1 MRRHQSQPPPIR
13 NRWRGFVL
21 GLLGGI
27 AGTVAMG
34 GYWRLAT
41 AVTGGDPRAATR
53 DGGPHPLDDISL
65 VGTHHTPEESSTAA
79 IGRLAY
85 ARLAGQPP
93 EQDETKSALS
103 YVVHYGF
110 GAVQGGLFGAFTA
123 AGSPARSVAAGPAFG
138 TAVWLGAD
146 ELGVSLLG
154 LADGPAKYPVS
165 QHLHRWGAHLAYGL
179 GFGLATAALRRA
191 FGETG

>member
-1 MRRHQSQPPPIR
+1 MRHNQPP

-21 GLLGGI
+21 GLLGGVV
-27 AGTVAMG
+27 GTVVMG

-41 AVTGGDPRAATR
+41 AVLGDDPRAATR

-79 IGRLAY
+79 IGRIAY
-85 ARLAGQPP
+85 TRLAGQPP
-93 EQDETKSALS
+93 EQDETKSTLS

-110 GAVQGGLFGAFTA
+110 GALQGGLFGALTA
-123 AGSPARSVAAGPAFG
+123 AAPAPTALTAGPAFG

-146 ELGVSLLG
+146 EIGVSLLG
-154 LADGPAKYPVS
+154 LADGPTKYPVS
-165 QHLHRWGAHLAYGL
+165 QHLHRWGAHIAYGL
-179 GFGLATAALRRA
+179 GLAATTGALRRA
-191 FGETG
+191 FGDDGS